1 MEKSWKITLSDG
13 TTIENLRL
21 NGNNFVSETEIKKE
35 MFDGKLLKVTIEG
48 IEDGKKVV
56 NEYKNND
63 INIYHFDVYRLEGS
77 DEFYAIGG
85 EEYFSSGICIIEW
98 GELIQDALP
107 PDYIKISFSKDS
119 SNPNVRFLDIQSFCS
134 KYDNIFTNLV

>member
-56 NEYKNND
+56 NEYKNMELVQIVHYED
-63 INIYHFDVYRLEGS
+63 GYYFVLRELSQEEINMAKIQGNIEYLAMMTDVDLE
-77 DEFYAIGG
+77 
-85 EEYFSSGICIIEW
+85 
-98 GELIQDALP
+98 
-107 PDYIKISFSKDS
+107 
-119 SNPNVRFLDIQSFCS
+119 V
-134 KYDNIFTNLV
+134 

>member
-35 MFDGKLLKVTIEG
+35 MFDGKLLKVIIEG

-56 NEYKNND
+56 NEYKNMELVQIVHYED
-63 INIYHFDVYRLEGS
+63 GYYFVLRELSQEEINMAKIQGNIEYLAMMTDVDLE
-77 DEFYAIGG
+77 
-85 EEYFSSGICIIEW
+85 
-98 GELIQDALP
+98 
-107 PDYIKISFSKDS
+107 
-119 SNPNVRFLDIQSFCS
+119 V
-134 KYDNIFTNLV
+134 

>member
-21 NGNNFVSETEIKKE
+21 NGNNFVSEAEIKKE

-56 NEYKNND
+56 NEYKNMELVQIVHYED
-63 INIYHFDVYRLEGS
+63 GYYFVLRELSQEEINMAKIQGNIEYLAMMTDVDLE
-77 DEFYAIGG
+77 
-85 EEYFSSGICIIEW
+85 
-98 GELIQDALP
+98 
-107 PDYIKISFSKDS
+107 
-119 SNPNVRFLDIQSFCS
+119 V
-134 KYDNIFTNLV
+134 

>member
-48 IEDGKKVV
+48 IEDGKKIV
-56 NEYKNND
+56 NEYKNMELVQIVHYED
-63 INIYHFDVYRLEGS
+63 GYYFVLRELSQEEINMAKIQGNIEYLAMMTDVDLE
-77 DEFYAIGG
+77 
-85 EEYFSSGICIIEW
+85 
-98 GELIQDALP
+98 
-107 PDYIKISFSKDS
+107 
-119 SNPNVRFLDIQSFCS
+119 V
-134 KYDNIFTNLV
+134 